1 MSPLFLQLSLLGVRL
16 LWLFV
21 ESYILQLVDQ
31 LFICPEMLLLEMW
44 VTENYDCNL
53 QDTCYWMRYDK
64 CWGWLG
70 MGVYRGKKWGM
81 KCSIA
86 GCFAFMSS
94 EFIGTS
100 WMQRACYKLC
110 KYIQES
116 FICCPGVELMEIKEA
131 QREVLLLM
139 EHITWKCLAPN
150 SAGDWSS
157 VEKCSSQ
164 VN

>member
-1 MSPLFLQLSLLGVRL
+1 MSSMLICLPFFAVVAAGCEASLAVCWKLYPAARWSALYLPWDAAFRDV
-16 LWLFV
+16 
-21 ESYILQLVDQ
+21 S
-31 LFICPEMLLLEMW
+31 
-44 VTENYDCNL
+44 DCEKDDFNL

-116 FICCPGVELMEIKEA
+116 FI
-131 QREVLLLM
+131 LLLM
-139 EHITWKCLAPN
+139 CRV
-150 SAGDWSS
+150 GDQGSTKESPVANGTHHLKVFSS
-157 VEKCSSQ
+157 
-164 VN
+164 